1 MFHYQST
8 LVSLIHDFITLKS
21 YKQQQ
26 QKIVK
31 KVPIE
36 IFEKKERNLSNI

>member
-21 YKQQQ
+21 NKQQQ
-26 QKIVK
+26 IIVK

-36 IFEKKERNLSNI
+36 IFEKKE

>member
-21 YKQQQ
+21 NKQQQ
-26 QKIVK
+26 IIVK